1 MTDTEKNKIL
11 ELRSL
16 GYGYQKIAKEIGIS
30 VNSIRNYCSKQN
42 SIITCKECGKKI
54 KQHPGKKKKKF
65 CSDKC
70 RYIWWN
76 KHRDE
81 LTVYGINE
89 IIGASLTEKDTP
101 STGSNNQWFSIDKK
115 KLTIH
120 NTTGGS
126 KTYSVIVIGI

>member
-42 SIITCKECGKKI
+42 SIITCKECGRKI

-81 LTVYGINE
+81 LNHIVHNIVTCGCCGNKFINFTNQRRVYCSINCYNK
-89 IIGASLTEKDTP
+89 ARCKD
-101 STGSNNQWFSIDKK
+101 GVSNE
-115 KLTIH
+115 
-120 NTTGGS
+120 
-126 KTYSVIVIGI
+126 